1 MIGYERLRYALS
13 RCDGSQWRIF
23 ERLAHVFL
31 QSEYPSLRPMA
42 AMSGDEG
49 MDAAIFKPEDDPTV
63 AVQYSV
69 RKDVEVKVRETCK
82 RLRQTHTSVTVLVYV
97 TNQVVAADGTAIRRK
112 MRQDYKIHIDIRDQE
127 WLLAQR
133 NASAANIAEAEEFTA
148 VIADPTRVTDDV
160 ISRQAQALSDLE
172 AKAAFV
178 YLGLQWADESR
189 EKELTKL
196 SFEALVR
203 AVLRDTTSDSRL
215 SRQRIRDQVRSLLPA
230 HPREVLDR
238 QVDQALSRLA
248 KVHIRHWQ
256 KLDEFCLTWEERVRL
271 AERLAEMQR
280 LDETLDN
287 ELRRLVLQTVGES
300 GSGLQEQ
307 VLQTTVAR
315 ARTVLERI
323 FLDRGEV
330 FASAV
335 HRATGLL
342 VPAEDIE
349 AVVYRELTAAAS
361 LLPPAEPRHIITAL
375 QALLLEPNED
385 IHSYLRSLSD
395 TYTLFA
401 FMRETPDVQSAFL
414 KIFSDADIWLD
425 TNVVLPLLAE
435 ELLDDHRRAHT
446 HLLHAAT
453 ESGQRLHVSGGVIEE
468 LLTHISRCGKYAR
481 ASAGEGAHGEP
492 PFLLSVYLAAER
504 PMADFSTW
512 AETFVGESRPED
524 DMVDYL
530 EQVHGIDL
538 NDLQSDADSA
548 DEVLRAAVA
557 EVWHEARES
566 RDQRREALGLP
577 VQDPMTRARLVRHDV
592 ENYVG
597 VLVRRRKQGESRSAF
612 GYKSWW
618 LTLDRAA
625 FRVQGEL
632 IGRLKERPPAS
643 PAISPD
649 FMLNYLAVG
658 PVRLRL
664 SKRTEDTLPLM
675 MNMSVLDAVPKA
687 LIELADELRATLTDL
702 PPHVVARKIRDTMDE
717 ARMLLGPNARAGEA
731 GLTDDIRKR
740 LIDQAASR

>member
-49 MDAAIFKPEDDPTV
+49 MDASIFQPKDDPTL

-69 RKDVEVKVRETCK
+69 RKDVDAKVRETCK
-82 RLRQTHTSVTVLVYV
+82 RLKQTHPSIAVLVYV

-112 MRQDYKIHIDIRDQE
+112 ARQDYKIHVDIRDQE

-133 NASAANIAEAEEFTA
+133 NASAANVAESEEFTA
-148 VIADPTRVTDDV
+148 VIADPGRVTDDA

-189 EKELTKL
+189 EKELSKL

-215 SRQRIRDQVRSLLPA
+215 PRQRIRDQVRSLLPA

-256 KLDEFCLTWEERVRL
+256 KVDEFCLTWDERVRL
-271 AERLAEMQR
+271 AERLAAMRR
-280 LDETLDN
+280 LDETLDT
-287 ELRRLVLQTVGES
+287 ELQRLLLQTMGEA
-300 GSGLQEQ
+300 GFGVHRD
-307 VLQTTVAR
+307 VLRATVSRAR
-315 ARTVLERI
+315 AVLERI

-335 HRATGLL
+335 NRGTGLL

-349 AVVYRELTAAAS
+349 AVVYRDLTATPG
-361 LLPPAEPRHIITAL
+361 LLPAEPRQIITAL

-385 IHSYLRSLSD
+385 IHAYLRSLSD

-446 HLLHAAT
+446 HLIHAAA
-453 ESGQRLHVSGGVIEE
+453 ESGQRLHVSGGVVEE

-504 PMADFSTW
+504 PMADFHLW

-530 EQVHGIDL
+530 EQVHGIDHD
-538 NDLQSDADSA
+538 DLQADADSA
-548 DEVLRAAVA
+548 DELLRAAVA

-566 RDQRREALGLP
+566 RDQRREGLGLP

-597 VLVRRRKQGESRSAF
+597 VLVRRRKQAEARSAF

-632 IGRLKERPPAS
+632 VGRLKGKPPAS

-664 SKRTEDTLPLM
+664 SKRTEDTLDDLKPIR
-675 MNMSVLDAVPKA
+675 SDQ
-687 LIELADELRATLTDL
+687 DRRWRAGSG
-702 PPHVVARKIRDTMDE
+702 RY
-717 ARMLLGPNARAGEA
+717 ARAEGSGGQVA
-731 GLTDDIRKR
+731 VQRR
-740 LIDQAASR
+740 HRR